1 MNIDGKRI
9 NDEARIKL
17 HIEMETE
24 EQRALEAMFKAASE
38 ENKRKD
44 AARYNL
50 RACDKTLAEFEAL
63 GFQGVQITRNE
74 SGEIVYEGIPRQVPR
89 FLAEDAA

>member
-1 MNIDGKRI
+1 MNIDGKRL
-9 NDEARIKL
+9 NEAERLRL
-17 HIEMETE
+17 HIDMETE
-24 EQRALEAMFKAASE
+24 EQRALEAMFKAASD

-63 GFQGVQITRNE
+63 GFQGVQITRNAD
-74 SGEIVYEGIPRQVPR
+74 GEIEYHGIPREVPR
-89 FLAEDAA
+89 YLAEDAA